1 MYVYYLL
8 RELTSHSFSRDMNYF
23 ENNKL
28 SFVDQNESI
37 FHIKPAYV
45 NKLKKDDNAR

>member
-1 MYVYYLL
+1 
-8 RELTSHSFSRDMNYF
+8 MNNF

-28 SFVDQNESI
+28 SFVEQNESI